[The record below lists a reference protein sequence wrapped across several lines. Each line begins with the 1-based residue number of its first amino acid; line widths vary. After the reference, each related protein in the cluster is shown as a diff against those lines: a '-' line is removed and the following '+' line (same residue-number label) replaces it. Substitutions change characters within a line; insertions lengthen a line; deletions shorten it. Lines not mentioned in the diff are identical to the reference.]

1 MRIAAFL
8 LVGVLTFLP
17 ASIPAA
23 AATNPEQAT
32 VCLQC
37 HGGLAG
43 ILSQPVSQ
51 WRQSIHAEQ
60 GISCHHCHGGDPTDA
75 PMAMNPERGFIGV
88 PSPAQIA
95 DFCGR
100 CHIGV
105 REDYLTSAH
114 GKAPRS
120 AGPQCVTCHAA
131 HLVKK
136 ASLDLINS
144 QACGQCHGYERAG
157 EIRRA
162 LADTDHEIAELEK
175 ELDLLHRQGV
185 ATDTLQKSLF
195 SLRND
200 YHRLFHSVDL
210 LKINAETEKFRDS
223 LRQMRRQVDAILDEL
238 AGRKVYGAIVVGF
251 FVLAGFVLLLIRKTY
266 EEEE

>member
-1 MRIAAFL
+1 MRIAVCLLMGLVTFL
-8 LVGVLTFLP
+8 LV
-17 ASIPAA
+17 SISAA
-23 AATNPEQAT
+23 AVTKPEEAT

-37 HGGLAG
+37 HGAQDGRLG
-43 ILSQPVSQ
+43 QPVPQ

-75 PMAMNPERGFIGV
+75 PMAMSPERGFVGV
-88 PSPAQIA
+88 PAPAQVA

-105 REDYLTSAH
+105 LEDYLASAH
-114 GKAPRS
+114 GKAPGG

-131 HLVKK
+131 HPVKK
-136 ASLDLINS
+136 ASLDLINP
-144 QACGQCHGYERAG
+144 QACGQCHGYERAD
-157 EIRRA
+157 EIRSA
-162 LADTDHEIAELEK
+162 LAATDHEIAELEK
-175 ELDLLHRQGV
+175 ELDLLQGQGV
-185 ATDTLQKSLF
+185 AIDTLQKSLF
-195 SLRND
+195 SLRNE

-210 LKINAETEKFRDS
+210 LKIKAETEKFRES
-223 LRQMRRQVDAILDEL
+223 LREMRQQVDAILDEL

>member
-1 MRIAAFL
+1 MRITVL
-8 LVGVLTFLP
+8 LLLGVVTFPLT
-17 ASIPAA
+17 AVSAA
-23 AATNPEQAT
+23 AVTNPAQAT

-37 HGGLAG
+37 HGGQVGSLG
-43 ILSQPVSQ
+43 QPVPQ

-60 GISCHHCHGGDPTDA
+60 GVSCHHCHGGDPTDA
-75 PMAMNPERGFIGV
+75 PMAMSPERGFIGV
-88 PSPAQIA
+88 PAPAQIA

-105 REDYLTSAH
+105 LEDYLASAH
-114 GKAPRS
+114 GKAPNS

-131 HLVKK
+131 HPVKK
-136 ASLDLINS
+136 ASLDLINP

-162 LADTDHEIAELEK
+162 LVDTDHEIVELEK
-175 ELDLLHRQGV
+175 ELDLLYRQGV
-185 ATDTLQKSLF
+185 AIDTLQKSLF
-195 SLRND
+195 SLRNE

-210 LKINAETEKFRDS
+210 LKINAETEKFRDT

-238 AGRKVYGAIVVGF
+238 ASRKVYGAIVVGF